1 MQDEKWKKY
10 GHKGLNI
17 NIYNEK
23 RFLNEESLII
33 YMYINHPTKGFIFKT
48 YNRAEEQEKNY
59 EKSTY
64 GYKVFESKDLLIV

>member
-23 RFLNEESLII
+23 RFFNEQSLII
-33 YMYINHPTKGFIFKT
+33 YVYMYINHPTKGFIFKT
-48 YNRAEEQEKNY
+48 YSRA
-59 EKSTY
+59 
-64 GYKVFESKDLLIV
+64 

>member
-1 MQDEKWKKY
+1 MDGVMQDEKWKKY

-33 YMYINHPTKGFIFKT
+33 YMYINHPTKVFIFKT
-48 YNRAEEQEKNY
+48 YSRA
-59 EKSTY
+59 
-64 GYKVFESKDLLIV
+64 